1 MTDRKK
7 HRKVVNKQN
16 PLQADQH
23 IRLPC
28 PNFNSHSKFTS
39 IEQLSDTNIDKEL
52 LKYRLKK
59 REEFWIKKFKTLQP
73 HGFSI
78 ELNFPNP

>member
-1 MTDRKK
+1 M
-7 HRKVVNKQN
+7 
-16 PLQADQH
+16 
-23 IRLPC
+23 
-28 PNFNSHSKFTS
+28 
-39 IEQLSDTNIDKEL
+39 EQLSDTNIDKEL